1 MLDSLVRVS
10 RRVAHGHLDASVL
23 GTSIPTP
30 PARSRLRTEHCVQ
43 SSTRDAAPDSSWLAP
58 RGRCRNDHLS
68 PRSHDEPSANGSI
81 TLRPKTELPSPH
93 APYRPSRTDADAHAG
108 RVHHSSPTDATACGP
123 FGSAKRRL
131 DKTSRL
137 NHQRTLLAERVSLS
151 TVSRAFNSLFK
162 VLFIFPSRYLFA
174 IGLVAIFS
182 FRWSLP
188 PILGCIPKQPDSS
201 KVHRSGG
208 PTNHRRDSH
217 PL

>member
-1 MLDSLVRVS
+1 MPQRSSLSSVPRRTQRQRVYN
-10 RRVAHGHLDASVL
+10 
-23 GTSIPTP
+23 T
-30 PARSRLRTEHCVQ
+30 RS
-43 SSTRDAAPDSSWLAP
+43 
-58 RGRCRNDHLS
+58 
-68 PRSHDEPSANGSI
+68 
-81 TLRPKTELPSPH
+81 KTELPSPH
-93 APYRPSRTDADAHAG
+93 APCRPSRTDADAHVDG
-108 RVHHSSPTDATACGP
+108 VHHSSPADVDARGP
-123 FGSAKRRL
+123 FGSTERQL
-131 DKTSRL
+131 GKTSRL
-137 NHQRTLLAERVSLS
+137 NHRRTLLAERVSLS